1 MSATAEANALIVPD
15 GVIEADPQECAF
27 QKIINLV
34 HARDKEMYPDNS
46 KQLSKVIRFSDTRM
60 KMICS
65 LNYRDVMECDRL
77 CTFKLIATTKD
88 TRQSARISSGVGKFC
103 FEHSCQSDPALINLP
118 RNTQKRGGGEMK
130 KVPSGIRGFAG
141 VATTPGKKRK
151 AVEVDQENFNNAW
164 KILGNDKMF
173 ADNCYD
179 QKTSYLD
186 ELGIFEATDLKE
198 LESHHLETL
207 SALLKEIPRKKF
219 VKFMSNPKAPVEKSL
234 RVAEDEEV

>member
-1 MSATAEANALIVPD
+1 MSASEAAALIVPD
-15 GVIEADPQECAF
+15 GIIQGDPQECAF

-34 HARDKEMYPDNS
+34 HVRDKELYPDNT

-77 CTFKLIATTKD
+77 CTFKIIATTKD

-130 KVPSGIRGFAG
+130 KVPSGIKGFAG
-141 VATTPGKKRK
+141 SKSTGSKKRK
-151 AVEVDQENFNNAW
+151 SVEIDQENYNSAW

-173 ADNCYD
+173 AENCYSE
-179 QKTSYLD
+179 KTAYLD
-186 ELGIFEATDLKE
+186 ELGIFEATDMKE
-198 LESHHLETL
+198 LDDHHIDAL
-207 SALLKEIPRKKF
+207 SSLLKEIPRKKWL
-219 VKFMSNPKAPVEKSL
+219 KFMANPKADKAAKTSDG
-234 RVAEDEEV
+234 A

>member
-1 MSATAEANALIVPD
+1 MSAAAEAAALIVPD
-15 GVIEADPQECAF
+15 GVIQGDPQECAF

-34 HARDKEMYPDNS
+34 HARDKELFPDS
-46 KQLSKVIRFSDTRM
+46 TKQLSKVIRFSDTRM

-77 CTFKLIATTKD
+77 CTFKIIATTKD
-88 TRQSARISSGVGKFC
+88 TRQSARISSGIGKFC

-141 VATTPGKKRK
+141 VKTTAVGKKRK
-151 AVEVDQENFNNAW
+151 GVEVDQENYNNAW

-179 QKTSYLD
+179 EKTSYLD
-186 ELGIFEATDLKE
+186 ELGIFEATDLRE
-198 LESHHLETL
+198 LEEHHVEAL
-207 SALLKEIPRKKF
+207 SALLKEIPRKKWF
-219 VKFMSNPKAPVEKSL
+219 KFMSNPKPDKTIK
-234 RVAEDEEV
+234 VAEEPIA

>member
-1 MSATAEANALIVPD
+1 MSAAEAAALIVPD
-15 GVIEADPQECAF
+15 GIIQGDPQECAF
-27 QKIINLV
+27 QKIINMV
-34 HARDKEMYPDNS
+34 HARDKELYPNNT
-46 KQLSKVIRFSDTRM
+46 KPLSKVIRFSDTRM

-88 TRQSARISSGVGKFC
+88 TRQSARISSGIGKYC
-103 FEHSCQSDPALINLP
+103 LEHSCQSDPALINLP
-118 RNTQKRGGGEMK
+118 RNVQKRGGGEMRK
-130 KVPSGIRGFAG
+130 IPSGIKGFAG
-141 VATTPGKKRK
+141 VKSVGKKRK

-179 QKTSYLD
+179 EKTAYLD

-198 LESHHLETL
+198 LEQHHVEAL
-207 SALLKEIPRKKF
+207 SSLLKEIPRKKWL
-219 VKFMSNPKAPVEKSL
+219 KFMSNTKGEKSA
-234 RVAEDEEV
+234 RVTVSQEESV